1 MLLLEETEDAMSN
14 VNEPSKGKVIATWI
28 LSGLIALAMIMA
40 GGMKLSGAEEQVK
53 GFAAMGYPA
62 WFMYLTG
69 VIEVVGGILLLIP
82 RTAALGVLLLGA
94 TMVGAVVSL
103 LKMGDVAH
111 APIPLVFLLVIALI
125 GWLRIDSFRKLL
137 GK

>member
-1 MLLLEETEDAMSN
+1 MSN
-14 VNEPSKGKVIATWI
+14 VNAPSKGKVIATWV
-28 LSGLIALAMIMA
+28 LSGLIALVMIMA
-40 GGMKLSGAEEQVK
+40 GASKLRGAEEQVK
-53 GFAAMGYPA
+53 GFAAMGYPT
-62 WFMYLTG
+62 WFLYATG

-82 RTAALGVLLLGA
+82 KTAVFGVLLLGA

-103 LKMGDVAH
+103 LKIGDVGH

-125 GWLRIDSFRKLL
+125 GWLRADSFRKLL

>member
-1 MLLLEETEDAMSN
+1 MSD
-14 VNEPSKGKVIATWI
+14 VKAPSKGKVIATWI
-28 LSGLIALAMIMA
+28 LSGLIALVMIMA
-40 GGMKLSGAEEQVK
+40 GGSKLSGAEEQVK
-53 GFAAMGYPA
+53 GFAAMGYPT
-62 WFMYLTG
+62 WFLYLTG

-82 RTAALGVLLLGA
+82 RTAVFGVLLLGA
-94 TMVGAVVSL
+94 TMVGAVLSV

>member
-1 MLLLEETEDAMSN
+1 MSE
-14 VNEPSKGKVIATWI
+14 VSGPSKGKVIATWI
-28 LSGLIALAMIMA
+28 LSGLIALMMIWA

-53 GFAAMGYPA
+53 GFATMGYPV
-62 WFMYLTG
+62 WFMYAIGL
-69 VIEVVGGILLLIP
+69 IEVVGGILLLIP
-82 RTAALGVLLLGA
+82 KTAVFGVLLLGA

-111 APIPLVFLLVIALI
+111 APIPFVFLLLIALV